1 MLYYL
6 MKRIA
11 LAVVI
16 VVVAVILLYML
27 IQLVPGDPASTIL
40 GPRATVEMKE
50 ALRQRMGLDQPLI
63 IQIGRFLGR
72 LAVGDLG
79 MDYFSELPVSELVFG
94 QLRHTLVLVVASMF
108 WAILLGI
115 PLGCYSALFRNSV
128 LDKITGVISIG
139 VIAMPSFVV
148 ALYALLVFAVLLQW
162 LPAIGAGEAGNLT
175 SQLRHL
181 ILPAFAIGLGW
192 VGYIARLVRASML
205 ETMGENHIRTARAF
219 GLRESTIVYRY
230 AMSLA
235 ILPTI
240 TMLGTGIGRLISS
253 AVFAEIVFARPGIG
267 RLIYDSVITR
277 NYPIVMGSVVVA
289 TALFVLATTV
299 SDVINAMLDP
309 RIRESL

>member
-6 MKRIA
+6 LKRIA

-16 VVVAVILLYML
+16 VIVAVILLYTL

-40 GPRATVEMKE
+40 GPRATAEMKA

-72 LAVGDLG
+72 LAKGDLG
-79 MDYFSELPVSELVFG
+79 MDYFSELPVSELVFS
-94 QLRHTLVLVVASMF
+94 QLGHTMVLVAASMF

-162 LPAIGAGEAGNLT
+162 LPAIGAGESGNPI

-219 GLRESTIVYRY
+219 GLKESTIVYRY

-299 SDVINAMLDP
+299 SDIINAMLDP